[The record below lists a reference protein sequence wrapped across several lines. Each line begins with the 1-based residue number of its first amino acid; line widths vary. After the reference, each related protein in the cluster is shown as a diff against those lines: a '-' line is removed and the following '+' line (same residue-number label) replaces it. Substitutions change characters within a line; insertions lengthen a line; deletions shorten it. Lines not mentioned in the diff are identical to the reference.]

1 MTARLASLFLL
12 TALLAVSANGKDKK
26 KSSLPEYV
34 LRATT
39 VRVVVSPDAGE
50 PVDHPMAN
58 ADARDS
64 VEKALMQWG
73 RLRPVM
79 DGAESD
85 LVIAVRTGN
94 GRMVQPTIK
103 GGPIDQRPGVA
114 QGTDDTIRIGAQ
126 QGQAPPLNSP
136 GAGPQIGPQNGPQ
149 ISNTVGASE
158 DTFEVY
164 RGGVQYPLDSAPVW
178 RYIAKDC
185 LREPGVSAVEEFRK
199 AIAKAE
205 QAQPQP
211 AKKP

>member
-1 MTARLASLFLL
+1 MTARLASLFLV
-12 TALLAVSANGKDKK
+12 TALLAVSAHGKDKK

-34 LRATT
+34 LKATT

-50 PVDHPMAN
+50 PIDHPRAN
-58 ADARDS
+58 ADARES

-73 RLRPVM
+73 RLRPMM

-114 QGTDDTIRIGAQ
+114 QGTDDTIRVGAQ
-126 QGQAPPLNSP
+126 QGQAPPLNNP
-136 GAGPQIGPQNGPQ
+136 GMGPQMGPE
-149 ISNTVGASE
+149 ISNTVGAFE

-164 RGGVQYPLDSAPVW
+164 RGGVEYPLDSPPVW

-185 LREPGVSAVEEFRK
+185 LREPGVNAVEEFRK